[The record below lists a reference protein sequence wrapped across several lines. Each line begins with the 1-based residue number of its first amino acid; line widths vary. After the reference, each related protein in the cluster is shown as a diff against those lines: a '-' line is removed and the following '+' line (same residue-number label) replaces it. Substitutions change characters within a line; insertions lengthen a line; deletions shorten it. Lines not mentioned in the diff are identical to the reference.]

1 MFVSLD
7 QGSNLDVIVF
17 DQHLQFVSENEIGIL
32 PRGPAPDEYSQYLS
46 LILADV
52 NGDGKLDLIA
62 EYAVFIDGDELG
74 PGGVNVFLGDG
85 LGGFQPAGSFTF
97 SGSANGSMAV
107 GDLNGD
113 GKPDIAVGAPGLP
126 TGGILIALGK
136 GDGTFVTSTIT
147 TPNEAGPAAIAM
159 ADLNGDG
166 KNDLIF
172 LTCPL
177 ASSTFAA
184 NEVAV
189 MLGKGDGT
197 FLPQTLFPVSA
208 SGNVFFDPG
217 TPGAIAIGDMN
228 GDGIPDVVTAG
239 ITILLGDGKGG
250 FPTRRDFLGAGGE
263 PVILTDF
270 DGDGK
275 MDVLIGNGNPLI
287 LGEANLFGDNEDTLT
302 VYFGDGAGG
311 LEAAP
316 LAPLPNQA
324 TLRSEPF
331 NPPGDTTNLD
341 VAVTSG
347 DFNKDGISDLAVVS
361 GFQYLSVFLGSA
373 SDAISPTFT
382 YDFTVTDP
390 QAYPTSVVAAD
401 FNQDGILDLA
411 VAVARPTGPG
421 SITIFLGKGDGTF
434 LAPVSINAPGSIWS
448 LVTGDFNK
456 DGHADLAAINT
467 TYNFQTDQV
476 VIFLGKGDGTFASP
490 AAYPA
495 GMGALALAAGDF
507 NKDGFDD
514 IAVAT
519 GTGINLLLGGADGT
533 LSAGADIS
541 SPPGTSLVSLAAG
554 DLKGDGKLDLVSG
567 FQPQGVAIW
576 FGNGDGTFLAPII
589 YTTDL
594 HSDTAPSVLVGDFNG
609 DGIPDIFLSNENIL
623 VGNGDGT
630 FQLQMLDLPLPF
642 GPVIAGDFN
651 GDGKL
656 DLGLGTSSGF
666 GVFFNLSR
674 SSALISVVS
683 AADFSFGPM
692 APHSIASAFGKHLAL
707 STASGT
713 PPTLPTSLGGT
724 SVSVQDQLGV
734 VSQAEIYFASPGQ
747 VNFVLPAGLATG
759 TAVVTIMTSDGQ
771 SASTEIQ
778 IVPLAATI
786 FMAEPSG
793 IAVGYAV
800 RVDAN
805 NVQTTEP
812 ILTEQGGS
820 FQEVPIDVSTG
831 DVYLI
836 LFGTGFDAP
845 TFGVGAQIGNQDLT
859 ASYAGPQ
866 TQFPGLDQI
875 NILLPK
881 SLAGSG
887 HTFVQLNFVVSTADF
902 YITIK

>member
-1 MFVSLD
+1 
-7 QGSNLDVIVF
+7 
-17 DQHLQFVSENEIGIL
+17 
-32 PRGPAPDEYSQYLS
+32 
-46 LILADV
+46 
-52 NGDGKLDLIA
+52 
-62 EYAVFIDGDELG
+62 
-74 PGGVNVFLGDG
+74 
-85 LGGFQPAGSFTF
+85 
-97 SGSANGSMAV
+97 
-107 GDLNGD
+107 
-113 GKPDIAVGAPGLP
+113 
-126 TGGILIALGK
+126 
-136 GDGTFVTSTIT
+136 
-147 TPNEAGPAAIAM
+147 
-159 ADLNGDG
+159 
-166 KNDLIF
+166 
-172 LTCPL
+172 
-177 ASSTFAA
+177 
-184 NEVAV
+184 
-189 MLGKGDGT
+189 
-197 FLPQTLFPVSA
+197 
-208 SGNVFFDPG
+208 
-217 TPGAIAIGDMN
+217 
-228 GDGIPDVVTAG
+228 
-239 ITILLGDGKGG
+239 
-250 FPTRRDFLGAGGE
+250 
-263 PVILTDF
+263 
-270 DGDGK
+270 
-275 MDVLIGNGNPLI
+275 
-287 LGEANLFGDNEDTLT
+287 
-302 VYFGDGAGG
+302 
-311 LEAAP
+311 
-316 LAPLPNQA
+316 
-324 TLRSEPF
+324 
-331 NPPGDTTNLD
+331 
-341 VAVTSG
+341 
-347 DFNKDGISDLAVVS
+347 
-361 GFQYLSVFLGSA
+361 
-373 SDAISPTFT
+373 
-382 YDFTVTDP
+382 
-390 QAYPTSVVAAD
+390 
-401 FNQDGILDLA
+401 
-411 VAVARPTGPG
+411 
-421 SITIFLGKGDGTF
+421 
-434 LAPVSINAPGSIWS
+434 
-448 LVTGDFNK
+448 
-456 DGHADLAAINT
+456 
-467 TYNFQTDQV
+467 
-476 VIFLGKGDGTFASP
+476 
-490 AAYPA
+490 
-495 GMGALALAAGDF
+495 
-507 NKDGFDD
+507 
-514 IAVAT
+514 
-519 GTGINLLLGGADGT
+519 
-533 LSAGADIS
+533 
-541 SPPGTSLVSLAAG
+541 
-554 DLKGDGKLDLVSG
+554 
-567 FQPQGVAIW
+567 
-576 FGNGDGTFLAPII
+576 
-589 YTTDL
+589 
-594 HSDTAPSVLVGDFNG
+594 
-609 DGIPDIFLSNENIL
+609 LSNENIL

-759 TAVVTIMTSDGQ
+759 TAVVTITTSDGQ

-793 IAVGYAV
+793 IPVGYAV